1 MQIRN
6 SAQGCLKIRKTLEM
20 VEDFDRS
27 LFLFFHILIL
37 LSDCT
42 ETILNLHYP
51 GNWYT
56 GIIDIE

>member
-42 ETILNLHYP
+42 ETILNL
-51 GNWYT
+51 
-56 GIIDIE
+56 